1 MLSILYGIAFFFYFL
16 AFLMNMIHRR
26 GLESLAG
33 FVALVSTGLALIII
47 LWTATNF
54 PVFNLFEALL
64 LVSFTLGLLCL
75 FPFGASGREAG
86 LKKFVWAEILLLFL
100 IMLFTP
106 KISSP
111 DQFDHDDLYVISFH
125 GFRMLALGFML
136 FASAHFIRSG
146 NGPNRRHEYI
156 RKGRDYLL
164 LGTLFFLISEFAGII
179 WCQNGWGDFWHWSQG
194 FFQST
199 LIVVYMMF
207 VFHIPGKNS
216 KSDRIRILTGGMG
229 GFFVTALVLIRHLL

>member
-16 AFLMNMIHRR
+16 AFLMNMNHRK
-26 GLESLAG
+26 GPESLAG
-33 FVALVSTGLALIII
+33 LVACLSNGLALIVI
-47 LWTATNF
+47 LRTAANL
-54 PVFNLFEALL
+54 PVFNIFEALL
-64 LVSFTLGLLCL
+64 LVGFILGSLCL
-75 FPFGASGREAG
+75 FPFGASGRESG
-86 LKKFVWAEILLLFL
+86 LKKIVWGEILLLFL
-100 IMLFTP
+100 VMLFAP
-106 KISSP
+106 KIPSP

-136 FASAHFIRSG
+136 FASAYFIYSG
-146 NGPNRRHEYI
+146 TGHNKSHKVL

-164 LGTLFFLISEFAGII
+164 LGTLFFLVSEFAGIV

-199 LIVVYMMF
+199 LIVIYMMF
-207 VFHIPGKNS
+207 VFHVPGKNS